1 MSKSEQYIAFRGP
14 QRVATGPLVEVA
26 LRAAELANDQD
37 SKQVMVFSAESSNPV
52 DLDLRGSK
60 EEIRKRY
67 EPRTE
72 PEQPRGR
79 GRPKLGVVGKE
90 VTLLPRHWK
99 WLANQPG
106 GASVALR
113 RLVEQARKQGSPE
126 DRMRTAQSAT
136 YKFMHAVGGDLPGF
150 EEAMRALYS
159 GDKRR
164 FDFELEPWPADFKKH
179 IAQLSEAA
187 FSGTDKT

>member
-1 MSKSEQYIAFRGP
+1 MSESEQYIAFRG
-14 QRVATGPLVEVA
+14 QRRVAEGPLVEVA
-26 LRAAELANDQD
+26 LQAAELANDPD
-37 SKQVMVFSAESSNPV
+37 SKQVMVFSAESSEPV

-60 EEIRKRY
+60 EEIKKRY
-67 EPRTE
+67 QSPTA

-106 GASVALR
+106 GASVVLR
-113 RLVEQARKQGSPE
+113 RLVDQARKQGSPE
-126 DRMRTAQSAT
+126 DRLRAAQSAT
-136 YKFMHAVGGDLPGF
+136 YKFMYAVGGDLPGF
-150 EEAMRALYS
+150 EEAMRALYA

-164 FDFELEPWPADFKKH
+164 FEFELEPWPKDFRKH
-179 IAQLSEAA
+179 IAQLSSAA
-187 FSGTDKT
+187 F

>member
-1 MSKSEQYIAFRGP
+1 MSESEQYIAFRGQ
-14 QRVATGPLVEVA
+14 QRVAMGSLAEVA
-26 LRAAELANDQD
+26 LHAAELANDQD
-37 SKQVMVFSAESSNPV
+37 SKQVMVFSAESSDPV

-60 EEIRKRY
+60 EEIRQRY
-67 EPRTE
+67 ESNSE
-72 PEQPRGR
+72 SAQPRGR

-126 DRMRTAQSAT
+126 DRLRAAQSAT
-136 YKFMHAVGGDLPGF
+136 YKFMYAVGGDLPGF

-159 GDKRR
+159 DDRRR
-164 FDFELEPWPADFKKH
+164 FDFELEPWPKDYKKH

-187 FSGTDKT
+187 FTDS